1 MRRLRRRP
9 PGSAGRRDTDPP
21 PPGQGERAHSPL
33 IGNAVFSSETRGR
46 HQMWE
51 SPKGRGTPRCQAH
64 TSDSRRGGPAGRGL
78 SAQAQSG
85 LATGHSP
92 AGGACGGGR
101 DAEGPGRSLSSEPP
115 TLSEPDLPP
124 CGSWTLELRQ
134 PRWLRC
140 RPRARVP
147 KRLFLKPRP
156 VCCHFLAQDPP
167 RPCRALKALQGLRG
181 IHAPAHLPAWPWE
194 GAQPPQNA
202 PCCVP
207 GPQKP
212 ALPSF
217 PQVSAQMSPETPLAP
232 PLPCCV
238 DVSSVGAG
246 NGPVSLRVPY
256 RAQRWDAFLNERF
269 PDAGRTMCAGQ

>member
-9 PGSAGRRDTDPP
+9 PGSAGRRDADPP

-51 SPKGRGTPRCQAH
+51 SPKGRGRQDARLILQIPGGEAQLAEGSVLRPRVASRQDARQPGVRVGG
-64 TSDSRRGGPAGRGL
+64 TARRGPGQEPVFGAPNAQRAG
-78 SAQAQSG
+78 
-85 LATGHSP
+85 
-92 AGGACGGGR
+92 
-101 DAEGPGRSLSSEPP
+101 PP
-115 TLSEPDLPP
+115 TLRLLDTFAPPATMAALPATSP
-124 CGSWTLELRQ
+124 GPQTALSQIQACLLSLLGS
-134 PRWLRC
+134 RC
-140 RPRARVP
+140 P
-147 KRLFLKPRP
+147 
-156 VCCHFLAQDPP
+156 
-167 RPCRALKALQGLRG
+167 KALSCSEGSPGPSRDPCPFPPPSL
-181 IHAPAHLPAWPWE
+181 ALE

-217 PQVSAQMSPETPLAP
+217 LQVSAQMSPETPLAP

-256 RAQRWDAFLNERF
+256 RPSGGTRF
-269 PDAGRTMCAGQ
+269 